1 MDSFLLFFY
10 IFFFFVD
17 TFGPKIII
25 QIWNIL
31 WNIISF
37 VVLRALFYSLIFVIN
52 SN

>member
-1 MDSFLLFFY
+1 MDSFLLLLF
-10 IFFFFVD
+10 FFFFVD

-31 WNIISF
+31 CNIISF